1 MALESGARVGDYEII
16 GPLGSGGMSE
26 VYRARDLTLGREVAI
41 KVLPPV
47 LARDPDK
54 LARFEREA
62 KLLAALNHK
71 NIAVIHGLEQDD
83 DVWYLILELIPGD
96 TLTERLKKGPLSLA
110 EARAI
115 FLQIAE
121 ALEAAHDK
129 GIIHRDLKP
138 ANVKITDDGTVKLL
152 DFGLGKE
159 LRPSRAVSQKT
170 ETFDGIATSPGL
182 VMGTPG
188 YMSPEQ
194 VRAQT
199 MTKGTDVWSFG
210 VVLFEALAGVHPFA
224 RETLPDM
231 LSAILNDSPPWER
244 LPHTL
249 PRAWRVLLERC
260 LRKSEHD
267 RLHDI
272 ADVRIE
278 IEEAPET
285 VLVSDGRTSASLP
298 RWAIAIMA
306 TLSAL
311 VLWSFWRSSAP
322 PERAPGVVRR
332 FVIDLPPTATLS
344 LDGASA
350 LTVSTDGTRLVYA
363 TRRAER
369 SQLHQRTLDQLET
382 VPIPGTE
389 GGVGPFFSADGDSLG
404 FFASGKLK
412 TLSFPGTPVTLTDA
426 PTPRGAS
433 WSPSNDRRIL
443 FSPASQGGLA
453 IVLETGGTANDV
465 TTIEADSTE
474 LAHRWP
480 SLLPDGAAALVTLW
494 SRDGVD
500 IGIVELSTGRVT
512 ALVDNGSY
520 ARYAPTGPT
529 GPTGH
534 LVFARAGDLYA
545 AAFDARARKLLSE
558 PVSVIEGIAF
568 DAQTGAAFYDVSA
581 DGALFYVAAD
591 SEIEDPAT
599 MLLVSRDGLATP
611 IGSPTASL
619 QVPRFSPDGRF
630 VVATVQD
637 QDATDIWSLHL
648 GRGNLTRL
656 TFDGTNGAAI
666 WTPDGKRIAF
676 SSSRNGEH
684 AIYWKPADGSGTA
697 ERLTTPGNAVFP
709 TSFSPNGETLTYT
722 ELHPETGLDV
732 WTLSIDSGEARPLLG
747 TGFTEAGAMFSPD
760 GNYLTFTSNESGRE
774 EVYVRAYPGTEGR
787 WQVSTDSG
795 NEPMWSRDGKELF
808 YRAGTSLMVV
818 DVITEPSF
826 EAAKPRVLFEAPYDQ
841 AGALYANYDVRP
853 DRRNFVMIR
862 SEQHAAASRIHVVL
876 HWLDELGRRV
886 PIP

>member
-1 MALESGARVGDYEII
+1 MALESGARVGDYEIV

-26 VYRARDLTLGREVAI
+26 VYRAKDLTLEREVAI
-41 KVLPPV
+41 KVLPPA

-54 LARFEREA
+54 RARFEREA

-71 NIAVIHGLEQDD
+71 NIAVIHGLEQDG

-96 TLTERLKKGPLSLA
+96 TLAERMKKGPLSLR
-110 EARAI
+110 EVRAI

-138 ANVKITDDGTVKLL
+138 ANVKITDDGTIKLL

-159 LRPSRAVSQKT
+159 LRSSGVVSQKT
-170 ETFDGIATSPGL
+170 ETFDGTATSPGL

-194 VRAQT
+194 ARAHA
-199 MTKGTDVWSFG
+199 MTRATDVWSFG

-224 RETLPDM
+224 RETFPDM
-231 LSAILNDSPPWER
+231 LSAILNDAPPWER

-260 LRKSEHD
+260 LRKSAHD

-285 VLVSDGRTSASLP
+285 ALPSDGTSAGSLP
-298 RWAIAIMA
+298 RWAVATMA
-306 TLSAL
+306 TLVAL
-311 VLWSFWRSSAP
+311 VAWSFWRSSAS
-322 PERAPGVVRR
+322 PERPPDVVRR

-350 LTVSTDGTRLVYA
+350 LTVSPDGTRLVYA
-363 TRRAER
+363 SRRAER
-369 SQLHQRTLDQLET
+369 SQLQQRTLDHLET
-382 VPIPGTE
+382 APIPGTE
-389 GGVGPFFSADGDSLG
+389 GGVGPFFSTDSGALG
-404 FFASGKLK
+404 FFADGKLK

-433 WSPSNDRRIL
+433 WSRGRDGRL
-443 FSPASQGGLA
+443 VFSPTSQSGLA
-453 IVLETGGTANDV
+453 IVAETGGNADNV
-465 TTIEADSTE
+465 TVISPDSGDSHE
-474 LAHRWP
+474 RAHRWP
-480 SLLPDGAAALVTLW
+480 SLLPDGTAALVTLW
-494 SRDGVD
+494 TRERVD
-500 IGIVELSTGRVT
+500 IGIVELSTGRVSP
-512 ALVDNGSY
+512 LVDNGSY
-520 ARYAPTGPT
+520 ARYAPS
-529 GPTGH
+529 GH
-534 LVFARAGDLYA
+534 LVFARNRDLYA
-545 AAFDARARKLLSE
+545 AAFDARARKLESD
-558 PVSVIEGIAF
+558 PVPVVEGIAV
-568 DAQTGAAFYDVSA
+568 DEQTGAAFFDFSA
-581 DGALFYVAAD
+581 DGALFYVAEDA
-591 SEIEDPAT
+591 EIENPAT
-599 MLLVSRDGLATP
+599 MLLIGRDGIATP
-611 IGSPTASL
+611 IGPSTASL

-637 QDATDIWSLHL
+637 DDATDIWSLHL
-648 GRGNLTRL
+648 GRGTLTRL

-676 SSSRNGEH
+676 SSSRNGER
-684 AIYWKPADGSGTA
+684 ALYWKPADGSGTS
-697 ERLTTPGNAVFP
+697 ERLTPPGNAVFP
-709 TSFSPNGETLTYT
+709 TSFSPDGETLAYT

-732 WTLSIDSGEARPLLG
+732 WTLAIDSGETRPLVR
-747 TGFTEAGAMFSPD
+747 TAFAEAGAMFSPG
-760 GNYLTFTSNESGRE
+760 GNYLAFTSNESGRE

-795 NEPMWSRDGKELF
+795 DEPLWSRDGKELF

-818 DVITEPSF
+818 DVVPEPSF
-826 EAAKPRVLFEAPYDQ
+826 ESAKPRVLFDAPYDQ
-841 AGALYANYDVRP
+841 AGALYANYDVSS
-853 DRRNFVMIR
+853 DGRNFVMIR
-862 SEQHAAASRIHVVL
+862 SEQSAAASRIHVVL
-876 HWLDELGRRV
+876 HWFDELGRRV